1 MFRAFCFKI
10 RKSTC
15 NIALRVRVGESQQPT
30 CFSCALW
37 CEGSCVPRSWWAA
50 KDGSLSTWWKHVL
63 RSRSFRVVKELS
75 LGWRTKETN
84 FQLIFRPVSS
94 SSNKII
100 TFQKATCL
108 FHNKCKIW
116 HFGLKCIQYSLFTCF
131 LKISDD
137 CNKQTATRSYYIS
150 GICIPGM
157 ISM

>member
-1 MFRAFCFKI
+1 MLKQIWTLSYAQAFSRALIIAYIATLTLAYLCTQNPWWIRVLTEKNAHRVFLAKI
-10 RKSTC
+10 HWSLESKCGRK
-15 NIALRVRVGESQQPT
+15 PT

-37 CEGSCVPRSWWAA
+37 CEGSSVARSWWAA

-100 TFQKATCL
+100 TFQKTTCL
-108 FHNKCKIW
+108 FHK
-116 HFGLKCIQYSLFTCF
+116 
-131 LKISDD
+131 
-137 CNKQTATRSYYIS
+137 
-150 GICIPGM
+150 
-157 ISM
+157 